1 MRPDP
6 PTPRARRAGLIAVV
20 AAALALTA
28 CSGARPSTSG
38 SEVVDSTLPAAAAP
52 SAPAVAPAVAAPVTT
67 VAPATTIA
75 PSGDV
80 ELDKLDA
87 DLSAF
92 EHENSGLDQAAAAT
106 QEK

>member
-1 MRPDP
+1 MRPDS
-6 PTPRARRAGLIAVV
+6 PTPRARRAGLIAVAVV
-20 AAALALTA
+20 AAAFALTA
-28 CSGARPSTSG
+28 CSGARPSTSVG
-38 SEVVDSTLPAAAAP
+38 EVVDSPVPAAAAP
-52 SAPAVAPAVAAPVTT
+52 IAPSVTPPVATT
-67 VAPATTIA
+67 APATTIA

-92 EHENSGLDQAAAAT
+92 EHENGGLDQAAAAT

>member
-1 MRPDP
+1 M
-6 PTPRARRAGLIAVV
+6 IAVV
-20 AAALALTA
+20 VAAFALTA

-38 SEVVDSTLPAAAAP
+38 GEVVDSTVPAAVAPSTPAAAPALAP
-52 SAPAVAPAVAAPVTT
+52 PITAT
-67 VAPATTIA
+67 APATTIA

-92 EHENSGLDQAAAAT
+92 EHENGGLDQAAAAT